1 MNRDDPFLRGWL
13 RLQRCT
19 RISPRRAAEIVE
31 CAGSADR
38 FADPSV
44 FDLKSYKLKPFEI
57 DRLTQNGLT
66 RAVSREIR
74 VAIRRGWE
82 ILHRDDS
89 YYPVPLQ
96 HISDPP
102 PTLTVSG
109 QLGALEGVGIAFVGS
124 RFPSPYGRS
133 MAESLAGPL
142 AKAGIVVVSGMA
154 KGIDSTAHRA
164 AIENGG
170 LTVAVLGTGMDRI
183 YPAESR
189 ELAESIPAQ
198 GALVTELAPGSP
210 PLPGNFP
217 RRNRIIVGMS
227 LAVVVIEGELRSGSL
242 VSARLAGEE
251 GRQLLAVP
259 GRAFDKLAAG
269 PLSLLRDGAAMAC
282 QPEDIVHELPEPN
295 RSEFL
300 TALTMKEG
308 DSSTAG
314 LDEDACE
321 LLDLLPV
328 HDELTLDAILDT
340 SPLPPG
346 RILSGLF
353 ALELAGRIHHLPG
366 NRYCRANPQ

>member
-1 MNRDDPFLRGWL
+1 M
-13 RLQRCT
+13 
-19 RISPRRAAEIVE
+19 
-31 CAGSADR
+31 
-38 FADPSV
+38 
-44 FDLKSYKLKPFEI
+44 
-57 DRLTQNGLT
+57 
-66 RAVSREIR
+66 
-74 VAIRRGWE
+74 
-82 ILHRDDS
+82 
-89 YYPVPLQ
+89 
-96 HISDPP
+96 
-102 PTLTVSG
+102 
-109 QLGALEGVGIAFVGS
+109 EGVGIAFVGS
-124 RFPSPYGRS
+124 RFPSPYGRR

-142 AKAGIVVVSGMA
+142 ARAGIVVVSGMA
-154 KGIDSTAHRA
+154 KGIDSAAHRA

-189 ELAESIPAQ
+189 ELARSIPAQ
-198 GALVTELAPGSP
+198 GALITELPPGSP

-282 QPEDIVHELPEPN
+282 QPEDIVHELPEPDC
-295 RSEFL
+295 SEL
-300 TALTMKEG
+300 LAALAMKEG
-308 DSSTAG
+308 DSSHAG
-314 LDEDACE
+314 LDADTRE

-340 SPLPPG
+340 SALPPG
-346 RILSGLF
+346 RILRCLF
-353 ALELAGRIHHLPG
+353 TLELAGRIHHLPG
-366 NRYCRANPQ
+366 NRYCRASPR